1 MNNAE
6 KIRSISDLEL
16 AVFLNELEDS
26 KPKGF
31 EEFYELVLG
40 SRGGTGIEIYD
51 GLASWFDW
59 LKRDVL

>member
-6 KIRSISDLEL
+6 KIRSMSDLEL

-40 SRGGTGIEIYD
+40 SRGDTGIEIYD
-51 GLASWFDW
+51 GFASWFEW
-59 LKRDVL
+59 LKRETL

>member
-6 KIRSISDLEL
+6 KIRSMSDLEL

-51 GLASWFDW
+51 GLAS
-59 LKRDVL
+59 

>member
-6 KIRSISDLEL
+6 KIRSMSDLEL

-31 EEFYELVLG
+31 EEFYKLVLG

-51 GLASWFDW
+51 GFASWFEW
-59 LKRDVL
+59 LKRETL

>member
-6 KIRSISDLEL
+6 KIRSMSDLEL

-40 SRGGTGIEIYD
+40 SRGGTRIEIYD
-51 GLASWFDW
+51 GFASWFEW
-59 LKRDVL
+59 LKRETL

>member
-6 KIRSISDLEL
+6 KIRSMSDLEL

-40 SRGGTGIEIYD
+40 SRVGTGIEIYD
-51 GLASWFDW
+51 GFASWFEW
-59 LKRDVL
+59 LKRETL

>member
-1 MNNAE
+1 M
-6 KIRSISDLEL
+6 SDLEL
-16 AVFLNELEDS
+16 AVFLSEVEDS

-31 EEFYELVLG
+31 EEFYELILG

-51 GLASWFDW
+51 GLASWFNW

>member
-6 KIRSISDLEL
+6 KIHSMSDLEL

-51 GLASWFDW
+51 GFASWFEW
-59 LKRDVL
+59 LKRETL